1 MSPALR
7 KQTGLHLLELA
18 GADQTGA
25 GTELAD
31 AELAG
36 VDLAAAITLLRR

>member
-31 AELAG
+31 AELTG
-36 VDLAAAITLLRR
+36 VDLPAVIILLRH

>member
-25 GTELAD
+25 GTELAVT
-31 AELAG
+31 ELAG
-36 VDLAAAITLLRR
+36 VDLAVPITFLQ